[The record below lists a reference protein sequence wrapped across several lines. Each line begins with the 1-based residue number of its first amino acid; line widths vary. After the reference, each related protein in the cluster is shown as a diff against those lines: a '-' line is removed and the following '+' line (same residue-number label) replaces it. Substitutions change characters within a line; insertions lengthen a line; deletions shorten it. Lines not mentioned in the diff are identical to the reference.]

1 MTVGCPLPRPV
12 LYSDQHPRS
21 LAISP
26 DSTPAAPAVA
36 APAIFT
42 LPPLIKR
49 NMALFALSQS
59 FTGAGMQFAY
69 DFGPLMVLALTGS
82 AGLAGLSVALIGFS
96 RFLIAYPIGEVTDR
110 FGRKFG
116 IFMGFSLAIVGALI
130 IGTSMTT
137 MSLWIFVVGLLIFG
151 MGMNAAAQM
160 RVAATDMVPPNHR
173 ARALGY
179 MSLGS
184 LSGLAISPIV
194 TEFATGIAAQ
204 IGTNELGV
212 PWFLLPGLII
222 PGMILIAFVRP
233 DPREIGMNLAKY
245 YPGYTA
251 PERKGGA
258 AGGADG
264 AIPNFNAFTMLK
276 NRRMLLAVVCNSA
289 GTGNMSLVMVL
300 TSLVLHEHGHSLT
313 MIALSHMFHSAGMF
327 AFTVPLGWL
336 ADKVGRTRVMY
347 PGVFVAL
354 IGAGMV
360 ALTDGSY
367 PLVTLGTFLV
377 GLGWAGA
384 NVASTALIAD
394 EYQTVERGRAVGINE
409 SFSGGTSMVM
419 ALVTGPLIQW
429 SGLPATGLAAMTL
442 AALPFVIYGWCRLK
456 K

>member
-1 MTVGCPLPRPV
+1 
-12 LYSDQHPRS
+12 
-21 LAISP
+21 
-26 DSTPAAPAVA
+26 
-36 APAIFT
+36 
-42 LPPLIKR
+42 
-49 NMALFALSQS
+49 MALFALSQS

-69 DFGPLMVLALTGS
+69 GFGPLMVLALTGS

-116 IFMGFSLAIVGALI
+116 IFMGFTLAIVGALV

-184 LSGLAISPIV
+184 LSGLAVSPIV
-194 TEFATGIAAQ
+194 TEFATGIAAK

-233 DPREIGMNLAKY
+233 DPREIGMNLAKF
-245 YPGYTA
+245 YPGYSA
-251 PERKGGA
+251 PERKAGA
-258 AGGADG
+258 PGGADG

-336 ADKVGRTRVMY
+336 ADRVGRTRVMY
-347 PGVFVAL
+347 PGVGVAL
-354 IGAGMV
+354 VGAGMV

-367 PLVTLGTFLV
+367 LFVTLGTFLV
-377 GLGWAGA
+377 GMGWAGA

-429 SGLPATGLAAMTL
+429 SGLPATGLAAMAL
-442 AALPFVIYGWCRLK
+442 AVIPFVIYGWFKLK
-456 K
+456 R

>member
-1 MTVGCPLPRPV
+1 M

-69 DFGPLMVLALTGS
+69 GFGPLMVLALTGS